1 MQKPNYI
8 LYHIHV
14 PWYLDSTP
22 RYKRN
27 ITMVNVQKPWN
38 YHGTMSKNDCII
50 YLFLFIYYL
59 LFLKNIYRK
68 GTFLVSY
75 FSVQDLIWL
84 FMQTPIYPELLQ
96 NYKHA

>member
-1 MQKPNYI
+1 MSKT
-8 LYHIHV
+8 LKL
-14 PWYLDSTP
+14 PWHY
-22 RYKRN
+22 
-27 ITMVNVQKPWN
+27 VQKWL
-38 YHGTMSKNDCII
+38 Y
-50 YLFLFIYYL
+50 YLFIICYL
-59 LFLKNIYRK
+59 KKYRK